1 MMKVI
6 TRGILTVSLLLVF
19 ILSGGISAMAAQQ
32 LKIGVIDLQYIMA
45 NSKVAKS
52 VQAQLQAKGTELE
65 KTVQKERDKYESHKM
80 EIDKKKTV
88 WSQDV
93 LQEKLRELQKIEEYG
108 KIVSSDA
115 NFEMQALKK
124 KLMGP
129 ILNELGD
136 IIQSYGK
143 KNGFTI
149 ILDNTG
155 QGARSGLLY
164 ADETLDIS
172 KKILVEL
179 DKKLANKK

>member
-1 MMKVI
+1 MKI
-6 TRGILTVSLLLVF
+6 TPRGSLVVALALVF
-19 ILSGGISAMAAQQ
+19 TLSCGISAMAAGQQ
-32 LKIGVIDLQYIMA
+32 LKVGVIDLQYILA

-65 KTVQKERDKYESHKM
+65 KTVQKERDKYDSHKM

-136 IIQSYGK
+136 LIHAYGK
-143 KNGFTI
+143 KEGFSI
-149 ILDNTG
+149 IMDNTG

-172 KKILVEL
+172 KKILAEL
-179 DKKLANKK
+179 DKKLAKK